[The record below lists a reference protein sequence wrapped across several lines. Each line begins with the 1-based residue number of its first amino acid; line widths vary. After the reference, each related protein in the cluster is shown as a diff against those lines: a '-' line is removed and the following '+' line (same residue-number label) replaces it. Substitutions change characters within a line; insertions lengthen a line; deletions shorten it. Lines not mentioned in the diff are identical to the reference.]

1 MNIKYRPMKA
11 FLLAA
16 QTHSFTHA
24 ADRLGVT
31 QPSFTVL
38 IRDLEDVLG
47 VRLFDRNTRGIAL
60 TAAGKDFL
68 ARIERPVID
77 LEEAYRSIVDLA
89 AVRRGSVVVGA
100 LPSTS
105 LTLVPPAL
113 GLLRSAHP
121 MLRVRVVEAHND
133 DLITMV
139 RTNQIEFAVA
149 AQWEPAADL
158 AFQPLLEDQFVA
170 VMPPDHELAARSRLH
185 WRDLVPHDLILL
197 SRGSSARD
205 LFDES
210 TGEQAETTTA
220 ASRYDVTHMSTA
232 IRLVRQGLGMTVLP
246 AIALPELELGELV
259 ACKLQDTSA
268 RRMIGVVH
276 RRDRSLSAAA
286 IAFAGKLASVAS
298 AMNNNAA
305 LRPKGTKTQLAQAK
319 A

>member
-16 QTHSFTHA
+16 QTNSFTHA

-68 ARIERPVID
+68 ARIERPVTD

-113 GLLRSAHP
+113 GLLRNAHP

-210 TGEQAETTTA
+210 TGEQTETTTA
-220 ASRYDVTHMSTA
+220 VSRYDVTHMSTA

-246 AIALPELELGELV
+246 ALALPELELGELV

-286 IAFAGKLASVAS
+286 IAFTGKLASVAS
-298 AMNNNAA
+298 ALGNNTS
-305 LRPKGTKTQLAQAK
+305 LRPKGAKTQLARAK
-319 A
+319 P